1 MPEVLF
7 TCSEGKGGAGNLE
20 KESGGFCGMGCDLGL
35 GKKGKVMIKSPD
47 WRAHLLVAESPL
59 ASQDRVWVSTLP
71 LDQPSELGQ
80 SSPASLSLSFFI
92 C

>member
-1 MPEVLF
+1 MSDFQSAE
-7 TCSEGKGGAGNLE
+7 CEWGQGGGAGI
-20 KESGGFCGMGCDLGL
+20 LGL